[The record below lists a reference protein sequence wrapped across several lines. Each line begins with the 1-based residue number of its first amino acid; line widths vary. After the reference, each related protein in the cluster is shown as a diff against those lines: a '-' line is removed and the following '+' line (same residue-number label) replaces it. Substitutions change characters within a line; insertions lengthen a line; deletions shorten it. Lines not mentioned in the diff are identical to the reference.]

1 MGGISIWQL
10 LIIAV
15 IILLLFGSKKLRGL
29 GGDLGAA
36 LRGFKKEM
44 HDDKDSSKTQNQ
56 ANKESVEHKA
66 DADFSS
72 STDDSKRTEQPTS
85 STDKRD

>member
-44 HDDKDSSKTQNQ
+44 HDEKKDDSKPG
-56 ANKESVEHKA
+56 SVEHKEQ
-66 DADFSS
+66 DADFQKR
-72 STDDSKRTEQPTS
+72 DSKQDSES
-85 STDKRD
+85 GKRD

>member
-1 MGGISIWQL
+1 MGGIGIWQL
-10 LIIAV
+10 VIIAV

-44 HDDKDSSKTQNQ
+44 HDDKDKEKDTQN
-56 ANKESVEHKA
+56 VEHKQV
-66 DADFSS
+66 DAEFREDESRKKPEH
-72 STDDSKRTEQPTS
+72 DHSKR
-85 STDKRD
+85 D

>member
-1 MGGISIWQL
+1 MGISIWQL

-15 IILLLFGSKKLRGL
+15 IVLLLFGSKKLRGL

-44 HDDKDSSKTQNQ
+44 HDDKD
-56 ANKESVEHKA
+56 KENDTPNVEHKQV
-66 DADFSS
+66 DAEFREDESRKKPEH
-72 STDDSKRTEQPTS
+72 DHSKR
-85 STDKRD
+85 D